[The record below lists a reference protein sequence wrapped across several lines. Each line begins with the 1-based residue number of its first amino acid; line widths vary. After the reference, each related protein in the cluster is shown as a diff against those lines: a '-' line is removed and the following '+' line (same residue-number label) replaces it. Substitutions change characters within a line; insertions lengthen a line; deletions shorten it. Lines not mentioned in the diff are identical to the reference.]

1 MQIKKLE
8 TTVFIDGVDVSE
20 HIEVGEIT
28 GLTGLLPSATV
39 SFYVKT
45 FVGKLLLK
53 RTDKIKVQV
62 GNHLTR
68 EIEFTDVF
76 FAEPGFYY
84 GNENLSCAEARVT
97 KMRTIITE
105 EW

>member
-39 SFYVKT
+39 SFYVKSNI
-45 FVGKLLLK
+45 GKLLLK
-53 RTDKIKVQV
+53 YVTKIKVHAGSYV
-62 GNHLTR
+62 TR

>member
-39 SFYVKT
+39 SFYVKSNI
-45 FVGKLLLK
+45 GKLLLK
-53 RTDKIKVQV
+53 YVTKIKVHA
-62 GNHLTR
+62 GTYITR
-68 EIEFTDVF
+68 EINFTDVSF
-76 FAEPGFYY
+76 SELGFYPND
-84 GNENLSCAEARVT
+84 GTEITAEARVT